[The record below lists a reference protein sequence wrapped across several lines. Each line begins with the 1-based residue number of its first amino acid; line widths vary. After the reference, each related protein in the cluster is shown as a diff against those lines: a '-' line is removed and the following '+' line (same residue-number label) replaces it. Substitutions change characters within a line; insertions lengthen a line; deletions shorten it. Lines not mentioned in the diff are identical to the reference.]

1 MNTPK
6 TTQPTTDP
14 RAQRHIHAAAPD
26 VSNPA
31 REAARHSKSTEL
43 QVTAHTS
50 ALTYS
55 QTASDLRFYRQPLM
69 PNQEAHSVGVAA

>member
-14 RAQRHIHAAAPD
+14 RAQRHIHAAVPD
-26 VSNPA
+26 ASNPA
-31 REAARHSKSTEL
+31 RETAVDSRLSVLKVA
-43 QVTAHTS
+43 AHTT